1 MKYNNIYPG
10 KFISR
15 PNRFI
20 ANIEIDGKTEVCHVK
35 NTGRCKE
42 LLIEGADVFVQK
54 SDNPLRKTAYDL
66 ISVYKNGMLINMDS
80 QVPNKVFHEWV
91 KTSGFFGEV
100 SKIKPEYKYKNS
112 RFDFYIESGERKILV
127 EVKGVTLENDGV
139 VSFPDAP
146 TERGVKHLNELIDA
160 TKNGFEAY
168 VFFIV
173 QMEKCKCFTPNREN
187 HPEFAD
193 ILLNAKKAGVGVKAL
208 KCKVTKTEITAYDFV
223 ETEIG

>member
-20 ANIEIDGKTEVCHVK
+20 ANIEISGNTEVCHVK
-35 NTGRCKE
+35 NTGRCRE

-54 SDNPLRKTAYDL
+54 SDNPLRKTVYDL

-80 QVPNKVFHEWV
+80 QAPNKVFFEWARES
-91 KTSGFFGEV
+91 KFFGG
-100 SKIKPEYKYKNS
+100 ITFLKPECKYKNS
-112 RFDFYIESGERKILV
+112 RFDFYIEAGNRKIFV
-127 EVKGVTLENDGV
+127 EVKGVTLENDGI

-160 TKNGFEAY
+160 VKNGFEAY
-168 VFFIV
+168 VFFVI
-173 QMEKCKCFTPNREN
+173 QMSKCNYFTPNKEN

-193 ILLNAKKAGVGVKAL
+193 ILLQAEKAGVVIKAI
-208 KCKVTKTEITAYDFV
+208 KCKVTKTEITAYEFV
-223 ETEIG
+223 ETDIK